1 MALKMVIIIVANEV
15 LSLGEDMDMEV
26 GEEDMEVGVDME
38 GIGAKKDNSS

>member
-15 LSLGEDMDMEV
+15 LSLGEDMDTEV

-38 GIGAKKDNSS
+38 DIGAEKNNSS